1 MENQTSQFGSLP
13 KQAKEGHNASPP
25 IAYGGQAVPD
35 MVRVTFAPSSTT
47 SSQSAKT
54 ASGGAQPGK

>member
-1 MENQTSQFGSLP
+1 METKQFGDLP
-13 KQAKEGHNASPP
+13 KQQKVGANASPP
-25 IAYGGQAVPD
+25 IAYGGQSVPD
-35 MVRVTFAPSSTT
+35 MVRITFAPASTT

>member
-1 MENQTSQFGSLP
+1 MENSQFGSLP
-13 KQAKEGHNASPP
+13 TEQKSKGHNASPP
-25 IAYGGQAVPD
+25 IAYGGQSVPA
-35 MVRVTFAPSSTT
+35 MVRKTFDPASTT